1 MPKVENDN
9 SSKLVFKILVSLLT
23 NLKAINLKKN
33 KHYFI
38 LDIPYITLLPI
49 NIHKEFINQE
59 NKIN

>member
-33 KHYFI
+33 KNYFI
-38 LDIPYITLLPI
+38 LDIPYITLLRI